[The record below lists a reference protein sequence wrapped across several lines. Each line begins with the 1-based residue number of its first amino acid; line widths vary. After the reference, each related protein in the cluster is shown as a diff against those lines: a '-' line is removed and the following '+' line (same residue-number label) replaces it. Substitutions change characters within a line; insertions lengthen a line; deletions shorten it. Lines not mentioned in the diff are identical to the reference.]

1 MKRWFHSRQCKT
13 VLSILFITLSAI
25 LFYHLLGNIG
35 LVTSNLKNILK
46 LVTQVLSPL
55 LYGLLFAFLLNPG
68 ASYFEKKIYSVMKEE
83 PSPGVKKPYRTISIL
98 LVYLVL
104 FGFVFFSVQYM
115 IPKILSNVVELYN
128 NVPQYIEAI
137 EATVLRFEATMD
149 YASQYL
155 PEDFLDDFLKMLQP
169 AKLSPTFISSL
180 VGRIFFGALNFT
192 SLAFNIILGCVIS
205 FYLLKQK
212 DDFSKGS
219 IRLVYATFR
228 KETGDKLIGIAKE
241 SNYIFSR
248 FFIGKS
254 LDSLII
260 GIICFVGLTLLGNQY
275 ALLLSLIIGISNMIP
290 YFGPFIGGIPA
301 VLITL
306 FEGFLPAL
314 FVALFILALQQF
326 DGLYLG
332 PKILGDSI
340 GLSPFW
346 IITSILIG
354 GALWGTLGMFFGAPL
369 CAIILLL
376 VNRWIDRQLQV
387 KNIVL
392 NESDDDEEELKPQP
406 E

>member
-1 MKRWFHSRQCKT
+1 MNGRIKSKYFQT
-13 VLSILFITLSAI
+13 ALYVLFIVIAAI

-35 LVTSNLKNILK
+35 AVGSHLKAIIK
-46 LVTQVLSPL
+46 VVTQVLSPL
-55 LYGLLFAFLLNPG
+55 LYGLLFAFL
-68 ASYFEKKIYSVMKEE
+68 M
-83 PSPGVKKPYRTISIL
+83 SPGVNFFEEKIYLITGHDPLKNKIKSYRSLSIL
-98 LVYLVL
+98 LIYMIL
-104 FGFVFFSVQYM
+104 FGFVFFVIQYM
-115 IPKILSNVVELYN
+115 VPQILSNLIELYT
-128 NVPQYIEAI
+128 NVPSYIASIESAI
-137 EATVLRFEATMD
+137 LALEETMD

-155 PEDFLDDFLKMLQP
+155 PQDYLIDFLNMLQP
-169 AKLSPTFISSL
+169 AKLSPAFITTL
-180 VGRIFFGALNFT
+180 VGRILFGALNFT

-212 DDFSKGS
+212 DDFAKGA
-219 IRLVYATFR
+219 IRLIYAICP
-228 KETGDKLIGIAKE
+228 KDNADKLIGVAKE
-241 SNYIFSR
+241 SNYIFAR

-260 GIICFVGLTLLGNQY
+260 GMICFVGLTLLGNRY
-275 ALLLSLIIGISNMIP
+275 ALLLSLIVGVTNMIP

-314 FVALFILALQQF
+314 FVVLFILALQQF

-369 CAIILLL
+369 CAIILML
-376 VNRWIDRQLQV
+376 VNRWIDRRLEY
-387 KNIVL
+387 KNIIL
-392 NESDDDEEELKPQP
+392 DEPIEDEL
-406 E
+406 ETE

>member
-1 MKRWFHSRQCKT
+1 MNQWIKSKYFKT
-13 VLSILFITLSAI
+13 ALYVLFIVTSAI

-35 LVTSNLKNILK
+35 TVSTNLKLILK
-46 LVTQVLSPL
+46 TVAQVMSPL
-55 LYGLLFAFLLNPG
+55 LYGLLFAFLMSPG
-68 ASYFEKKIYSVMKEE
+68 ANFFEEKIYLIMRQE
-83 PSPGVKKPYRTISIL
+83 PDDDKKKPYRTISIL
-98 LVYLVL
+98 LVYLIL
-104 FGFVFFSVQYM
+104 FGFVFFIIQYM
-115 IPKILSNVVELYN
+115 VPQILSNLMELYN
-128 NVPQYIEAI
+128 TVPEYIKSI
-137 EATVLRFEATMD
+137 ELALLSLEETMD
-149 YASQYL
+149 YAAQYL
-155 PEDFLDDFLKMLQP
+155 PQDYLTDFLNTLQP
-169 AKLSPTFISSL
+169 AKLSPAFISSV
-180 VGRIFFGALNFT
+180 VGRIFFSALNFT
-192 SLAFNIILGCVIS
+192 SLAFNLMLGCVIA
-205 FYLLKQK
+205 FYILKQK
-212 DDFSKGS
+212 DDFARGTV
-219 IRLVYATFR
+219 RLMYAICR
-228 KETGDKLIGIAKE
+228 KDKADKLIAVAKE

-260 GIICFVGLTLLGNQY
+260 GIICFIGLTLLGNRY
-275 ALLLSLIIGISNMIP
+275 ALLLSILVGVSNMIP

-314 FVALFILALQQF
+314 FVALFIFALQQF

-340 GLSPFW
+340 GLTPFW

-376 VNRWIDRQLQV
+376 INRWIDKRLEY

-392 NESDDDEEELKPQP
+392 DPPEDEVETE
-406 E
+406 

>member
-1 MKRWFHSRQCKT
+1 MNKRFNHKHFQT
-13 VLSILFITLSAI
+13 ALYVLFITLAGI

-35 LVTSNLKNILK
+35 IVSENIK
-46 LVTQVLSPL
+46 GFISVVSRVLSPL
-55 LYGLLFAFLLNPG
+55 LYGMLFAFLMNPG
-68 ASYFEKKIYSVMKEE
+68 AKFFEEKIYLLMDEE
-83 PSPGVKKPYRTISIL
+83 PSPDTSKPYRTISIL

-104 FGFVFFSVQYM
+104 FGFVFFIIQYL
-115 IPKILSNVVELYN
+115 IPQIVSNLVELYN
-128 NVPQYIEAI
+128 NIPAYTKSIESL
-137 EATVLRFEATMD
+137 VLTLEETMD

-155 PEDFLDDFLKMLQP
+155 PQDYLTDFLNSLQRT
-169 AKLSPTFISSL
+169 KLSPALIST
-180 VGRIFFGALNFT
+180 VIGRIFSSALNFT
-192 SLAFNIILGCVIS
+192 SVTFNIILGCVIA

-212 DDFSKGS
+212 DDFAKGS
-219 IRLVYATFR
+219 SRLLYAICR
-228 KETGDKLIGIAKE
+228 KENADKLIAIAKE

-248 FFIGKS
+248 FFLGKS

-260 GIICFVGLTLLGNQY
+260 GIICFIGLTLLGNRY
-275 ALLLSLIIGISNMIP
+275 ALLLSLMVGVTNMIP

-346 IITSILIG
+346 IIISITIG
-354 GALWGTLGMFFGAPL
+354 GALWGALGMFFGAPL
-369 CAIILLL
+369 CAIILML
-376 VNRWIDRQLQV
+376 VNRWIDKKLKH

-392 NESDDDEEELKPQP
+392 DPPIEEDVAES
-406 E
+406 